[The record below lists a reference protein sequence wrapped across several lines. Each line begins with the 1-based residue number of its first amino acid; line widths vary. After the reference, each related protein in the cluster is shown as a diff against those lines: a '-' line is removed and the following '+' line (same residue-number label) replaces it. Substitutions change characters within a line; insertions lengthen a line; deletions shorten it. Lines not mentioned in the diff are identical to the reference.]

1 MTTTVRSAKIRG
13 EKKEKK
19 LKTRHL
25 KIGGHVYTL
34 TFSQTMEEL
43 GKTIYNDRIIIINNE
58 ADRTIQESTLIH
70 EILHAVNSQLDHT
83 LLDSLAE
90 QLYQVLK
97 DNNLLKK
104 IF

>member
-1 MTTTVRSAKIRG
+1 MTTTVKSVKIKG

-19 LKTRHL
+19 SQMQHL
-25 KIGGHVYTL
+25 KIGGHDYTL
-34 TFSQTMEEL
+34 IFSPTMEEL
-43 GKTIYNDRIIIINNE
+43 GKTIYNDRIIMINKD
-58 ADRTIQESTLIH
+58 ADRSIQESTLIH
-70 EILHAVNSQLDHT
+70 EILHALNSQLDHT

-104 IF
+104 LF

>member
-1 MTTTVRSAKIRG
+1 MTTTVKNAKTKDV
-13 EKKEKK
+13 KKEKK
-19 LKTRHL
+19 SLTRHL
-25 KIGGHVYTL
+25 KIGGHDYTL

-43 GKTIYNDRIIIINNE
+43 GKTIYNDRVILIN
-58 ADRTIQESTLIH
+58 ADANRSIQESTIIH
-70 EILHAVNSQLDHT
+70 EILHALNSQLDHT

-104 IF
+104 MF